1 MATTTST
8 LKLESADLTD
18 NALALSVSK
27 ICYKGGTTIGLDQ
40 STGLTRT
47 YLTATTSI
55 DIFPVVKGATN
66 AAETGK
72 IYIANLSEDET
83 EFIIVSLANSVIGRL
98 YAGDWMW
105 MPWTPQAQH
114 LSDIEIAPSVT
125 TGMIIEYMAVHNFAN
140 IYPTSADA

>member
-8 LKLESADLTD
+8 LNLTSADLTGD
-18 NALALSVSK
+18 ALALSVSK
-27 ICYKGGTTIGLDQ
+27 ICYKGGTTVGLDQ
-40 STGLTRT
+40 STGLTRA

-72 IYIANLSEDET
+72 VYIANLSEDET
-83 EFIIVSLANSVIGRL
+83 EYIIVSLANSVIGRL
-98 YAGDWMW
+98 YAGDFLW

-114 LSDIEIAPSVT
+114 LSDVEIAPSVA
-125 TGMIIEYMAVHNFAN
+125 TGMTIEYMAVHNFAN
-140 IYPTSADA
+140 IYPTSADS